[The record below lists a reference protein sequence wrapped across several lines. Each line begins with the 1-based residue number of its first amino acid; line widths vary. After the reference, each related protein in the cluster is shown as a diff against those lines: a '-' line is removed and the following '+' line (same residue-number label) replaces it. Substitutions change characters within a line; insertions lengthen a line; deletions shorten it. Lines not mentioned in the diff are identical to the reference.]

1 MERRRRVCNPPLKP
15 CVQVE
20 ERREIQAR
28 QTEGEGRG
36 GREGVVGWRRGVY
49 VSVKRESCDNQG

>member
-1 MERRRRVCNPPLKP
+1 MCNPPLKP